1 MLITVKHRFYFKQM
15 DPETE
20 ILVIGTFSPDV
31 GGNPADSFYGR
42 IRNHFWRLITAA
54 FNEESLKGKSKEEK
68 EAFSRRHKIDF
79 IDLIRE
85 LKVDI
90 GHECNYNDE
99 YIDGKVTEW
108 FDVKKIISGLPQ
120 LRKVCF
126 TRKSFGQ
133 VPNLKTKIA
142 EIEQF
147 CREKGLRFKY
157 LTTPSRFYSQEK
169 EEEWREFFRN

>member
-1 MLITVKHRFYFKQM
+1 MLVTVKHRFYFKDM

-20 ILVIGTFSPDV
+20 ILVIGTFSPEHED
-31 GGNPADSFYGR
+31 NPADSFYGR

-54 FNEESLKGKSKEEK
+54 FDEPSLKGKRKEEK
-68 EAFSRRHKIDF
+68 LAFTQKHKIDF

-85 LKVDI
+85 LQVEA
-90 GHECNYNDE
+90 GHECNYNDD

-108 FDVKKIISGLPQ
+108 FDVEAIISGLTS

-133 VPNLKTKIA
+133 VPNLKRKIGQ
-142 EIEQF
+142 IEQF
-147 CREKGLRFKY
+147 CQERGIEFKY
-157 LTTPSRFYSQEK
+157 LTTPSRFYSQAK
-169 EEEWREFFRN
+169 EEEWREFFRH